1 MSQPIH
7 KTIQINAPAS
17 KVWDALTTPALMP
30 RWMMPDSPIEI
41 STNWQV
47 GSPFTIRGNLH
58 GINFENRGTVLQ
70 FEREKTLQYSH
81 LSSSS
86 HLPDVP
92 ASYSILTFA
101 LSPAENQ
108 TALTLTVD
116 NFPTEIIYKHLA
128 FYWNSTLEIL
138 RQVIEKEG

>member
-1 MSQPIH
+1 MSQTIH
-7 KTIQINAPAS
+7 KTVQINAPAS
-17 KVWDALTTPALMP
+17 KVWDALTTPALMT

-41 STNWQV
+41 ITDWQV
-47 GSPFTIRGNLH
+47 GGPFTIRGNLH

-86 HLPDVP
+86 HLPDVS
-92 ASYSILTFA
+92 ASYSMLTFELA
-101 LSPAENQ
+101 AAETQ

-138 RQVIEKEG
+138 RQSIEQEG